1 MDKWVAYKD
10 HGIIYFQKKNIPR
23 KFFVMKKMGVKK
35 NTFAGNLV
43 SRMYD
48 YYFKDGLNFQK
59 EYRKYYHK
67 EFDTICAFIEEHF
80 NMEHDL
86 AMKLAN
92 GNYSIKYCSSQSIE
106 RNVETLNYD
115 ENFRRAFSNAIGGL
129 QDEDPDGI
137 YYE

>member
-1 MDKWVAYKD
+1 
-10 HGIIYFQKKNIPR
+10 
-23 KFFVMKKMGVKK
+23 MGVKK

>member
-1 MDKWVAYKD
+1 MDKWVAYKN
-10 HGIIYFQKKNIPR
+10 HGIMYFQKKNIPR
-23 KFFVMKKMGVKK
+23 KYLVMKKMGVRK
-35 NTFAGNLV
+35 NTLAGNLV

-48 YYFKDGLNFQK
+48 YYFKDELNFRK
-59 EYRKYYHK
+59 EYQKYYVK
-67 EFDTICAFIEEHF
+67 EFDSVDVFIEEHF
-80 NMEHDL
+80 NMEHDI
-86 AMKLAN
+86 AMKLAI

-129 QDEDPDGI
+129 KDEDPDGI